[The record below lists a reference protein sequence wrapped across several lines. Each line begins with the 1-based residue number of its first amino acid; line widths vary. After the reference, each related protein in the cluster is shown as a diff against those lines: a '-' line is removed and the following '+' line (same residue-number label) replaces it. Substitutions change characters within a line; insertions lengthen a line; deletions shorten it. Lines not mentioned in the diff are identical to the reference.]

1 MIFDQEDYKAFD
13 PEIWEAVAKEEERQ
27 QHNIE
32 LIASENVVSK
42 AVMAAQGS
50 ILTNKYAEGYPG
62 RRYYGGT
69 DVVDVIESL
78 AIERAK
84 EIFGAKSANVQPH
97 SGSQA
102 NCAAY
107 MALIEP
113 GDTVMGMDLSAGGH
127 LTHGASVSFSGQTY
141 NFVSYS
147 VDPETELLDFDAILQ
162 QAKEVQPK
170 LIVAGASAYSHII
183 DFSKFREIADAVGA
197 KLTVDMAHIA
207 GLVAAGLHPSP
218 VPYADITTTT
228 THKTLRGPRGGLILT
243 NDEELAKKI
252 NSAIFPGIQGGPLEH
267 VIAAKAVA
275 FKEVLDPAFKVYA
288 QQILDNAQAMAQVFR
303 QHDKFR
309 VISDGTENHLFL
321 VDVTKVVENGKV
333 AQNLLD
339 EVNITLNKN
348 SIPYETLSPFKTS
361 GIRIGTA
368 AIAARGFGVT
378 ESIKVAELIIK
389 ALENA
394 ENEAVLNQVRAE
406 VRELTDAFPL
416 YEGLN

>member
-1 MIFDQEDYKAFD
+1 MIFDKDDFKAYD
-13 PEIWEAVAKEEERQ
+13 ADLWNAIAKEEERQ
-27 QHNIE
+27 QNNIE

-69 DVVDVIESL
+69 DVVDVVETL

-84 EIFGAKSANVQPH
+84 EIFGAKFANVQPH

-113 GDTVMGMDLSAGGH
+113 GDTVMGMDLAAGGH
-127 LTHGASVSFSGQTY
+127 LTHGAPVSFSGQTY

-147 VDPETELLDFDAILQ
+147 VDPETELLDFDAILK
-162 QAKEVQPK
+162 QAQEVKPK
-170 LIVAGASAYSHII
+170 LIVAGASAYSQII

-197 KLTVDMAHIA
+197 KLMVDMAHIA

-218 VPYADITTTT
+218 VPYAHITTTT

-243 NDEELAKKI
+243 NDEDLAKKI

-267 VIAAKAVA
+267 VVAAKAVS
-275 FKEVLDPAFKVYA
+275 FKEVLDPAFKEYA
-288 QQILDNAQAMAQVFR
+288 ANVIKNSKSMVEVFL
-303 QHDKFR
+303 QDPDFR
-309 VISDGTENHLFL
+309 IISGGTENHLFL

-361 GIRIGTA
+361 GIRIGSA
-368 AIAARGFGVT
+368 AITARGFGED
-378 ESIKVAELIIK
+378 ESRKVAELIIK
-389 ALENA
+389 TLKNA
-394 ENEAVLNQVRAE
+394 ENEDVLEE
-406 VRELTDAFPL
+406 VRSAVKELTDAFPL
-416 YEGLN
+416 YED

>member
-1 MIFDQEDYKAFD
+1 MIFDKDDFKAYD
-13 PEIWEAVAKEEERQ
+13 ADLWNAIAKEEERQ
-27 QHNIE
+27 QNNIE

-69 DVVDVIESL
+69 DVVDVVETL

-84 EIFGAKSANVQPH
+84 EIFGAKFANVQPH

-113 GDTVMGMDLSAGGH
+113 GDTVMGMDLAAGGH
-127 LTHGASVSFSGQTY
+127 LTHGAPVSFSGQTY

-147 VDPETELLDFDAILQ
+147 VDPETELLDFDAILK
-162 QAKEVQPK
+162 QAQEVKPK
-170 LIVAGASAYSHII
+170 LIVAGASAYSQII

-197 KLTVDMAHIA
+197 KLMVDMAHIA

-218 VPYADITTTT
+218 VPYAHITTTT

-243 NDEELAKKI
+243 NDEDLAKKI

-267 VIAAKAVA
+267 VVAAKAVS
-275 FKEVLDPAFKVYA
+275 FKEILDPAFKEYA
-288 QQILDNAQAMAQVFR
+288 ANVIKNSKAMVEVFL
-303 QHDKFR
+303 QDPDFR
-309 VISDGTENHLFL
+309 IISGGTENHLFL

-361 GIRIGTA
+361 GIRIGSA
-368 AIAARGFGVT
+368 AITARGFGEE
-378 ESIKVAELIIK
+378 ESRKVAELIIK
-389 ALENA
+389 TLKNA
-394 ENEAVLNQVRAE
+394 ENKAVLEE
-406 VRELTDAFPL
+406 VRSAVKELTDAFPL
-416 YEGLN
+416 YED

>member
-1 MIFDQEDYKAFD
+1 MIFDKDDFKAYD
-13 PEIWEAVAKEEERQ
+13 ADLWDAIAKEEERQ
-27 QHNIE
+27 QNNIE

-69 DVVDVIESL
+69 DVVDVVESL

-84 EIFGAKSANVQPH
+84 EIFGAKFANVQPH

-113 GDTVMGMDLSAGGH
+113 GDTVMGMDLAAGGH
-127 LTHGASVSFSGQTY
+127 LTHGAPVSFSGQTY

-147 VDPETELLDFDAILQ
+147 VDPETELLDFDAILK
-162 QAKEVQPK
+162 QAQEVKPK
-170 LIVAGASAYSHII
+170 LIVAGASAYSQII

-197 KLTVDMAHIA
+197 KLMVDMAHIA

-218 VPYADITTTT
+218 VPYAHITTTT

-267 VIAAKAVA
+267 VVAAKAVS
-275 FKEVLDPAFKVYA
+275 FKEVLDPAFKEYA
-288 QQILDNAQAMAQVFR
+288 ANVIKNSKAMVEVFL
-303 QHDKFR
+303 QDPDFR
-309 VISDGTENHLFL
+309 IISGGTENHLFL

-361 GIRIGTA
+361 GIRIGSA
-368 AIAARGFGVT
+368 AITARGFGEE
-378 ESIKVAELIIK
+378 ESRKVAELIIK
-389 ALENA
+389 TLKNA
-394 ENEAVLNQVRAE
+394 ENEAVLEE
-406 VRELTDAFPL
+406 VRSEVKALTDAFPL
-416 YEGLN
+416 YED

>member
-1 MIFDQEDYKAFD
+1 MIFDKDDFKAYD
-13 PEIWEAVAKEEERQ
+13 ADLWNAIAKEEERQ
-27 QHNIE
+27 QNNIE

-69 DVVDVIESL
+69 DVVDMVETL

-84 EIFGAKSANVQPH
+84 EIFGAKFANVQPH

-113 GDTVMGMDLSAGGH
+113 GDTVMGMDLAAGGH
-127 LTHGASVSFSGQTY
+127 LTHGAPVSFSGQTY

-147 VDPETELLDFDAILQ
+147 VDPETELLDFDAILKQ
-162 QAKEVQPK
+162 SQEVKPK
-170 LIVAGASAYSHII
+170 LIVAGASAYSQII

-197 KLTVDMAHIA
+197 KLMVDMAHIA

-218 VPYADITTTT
+218 VPYAHITTTT

-243 NDEELAKKI
+243 NDEDLAKKI

-267 VIAAKAVA
+267 VVAAKAVS
-275 FKEVLDPAFKVYA
+275 FKEVLDPAFKEYA
-288 QQILDNAQAMAQVFR
+288 TNVIKNSKAMAAVFL
-303 QHDKFR
+303 QDPDFR
-309 VISDGTENHLFL
+309 IISGGTENHLFL

-348 SIPYETLSPFKTS
+348 SIPYESLSPFKTS
-361 GIRIGTA
+361 GIRIGSA
-368 AIAARGFGVT
+368 AITARGFGEE
-378 ESIKVAELIIK
+378 ESRKVAELIIK
-389 ALENA
+389 TLKNA
-394 ENEAVLNQVRAE
+394 GNEAVLEE
-406 VRELTDAFPL
+406 VRRDVKALTDAFPL
-416 YEGLN
+416 YED

>member
-84 EIFGAKSANVQPH
+84 EIFGAKFSNVQPH

-197 KLTVDMAHIA
+197 KLMVDMAHIA

-321 VDVTKVVENGKV
+321 VDVTKVVENGKA

-394 ENEAVLNQVRAE
+394 ENEAILNQVRAE

>member
-1 MIFDQEDYKAFD
+1 MIFDKDDFKAYD
-13 PEIWEAVAKEEERQ
+13 ADLWNAIAKEEERQ
-27 QHNIE
+27 QNNIE

-69 DVVDVIESL
+69 DVVDVVETL

-84 EIFGAKSANVQPH
+84 EIFGAKFANVQPH

-113 GDTVMGMDLSAGGH
+113 GDTVMGMDLAAGGH
-127 LTHGASVSFSGQTY
+127 LTHGAPVSFSGQTY

-147 VDPETELLDFDAILQ
+147 VDPETELLDFDAILK
-162 QAKEVQPK
+162 QAQEVKPK
-170 LIVAGASAYSHII
+170 LIVAGASAYSQII

-197 KLTVDMAHIA
+197 KLMVDMAHIA

-218 VPYADITTTT
+218 VPYAHITTTT

-243 NDEELAKKI
+243 NDEDLAKKI

-267 VIAAKAVA
+267 VVAAKAVS
-275 FKEVLDPAFKVYA
+275 FKEVLDPAFKEYA
-288 QQILDNAQAMAQVFR
+288 ANVIKNSKAMVEVFLK
-303 QHDKFR
+303 DPDFR
-309 VISDGTENHLFL
+309 IISGGTENHLFL
-321 VDVTKVVENGKV
+321 VNVTKVVENGKV

-361 GIRIGTA
+361 GIRIGSA
-368 AIAARGFGVT
+368 AITARGFGEE
-378 ESIKVAELIIK
+378 ESRKVAELIIK
-389 ALENA
+389 TLKNA
-394 ENEAVLNQVRAE
+394 ENEAVLEE
-406 VRELTDAFPL
+406 VRSAVKELTDAFPL
-416 YEGLN
+416 YED

>member
-1 MIFDQEDYKAFD
+1 MIFDKDDFKAYD
-13 PEIWEAVAKEEERQ
+13 ADLWNAIAKEEERQ
-27 QHNIE
+27 QNNIE

-69 DVVDVIESL
+69 DVVDVVETL

-84 EIFGAKSANVQPH
+84 EIFGAKFANVQPH

-113 GDTVMGMDLSAGGH
+113 GDTVMGMDLAAGGH
-127 LTHGASVSFSGQTY
+127 LTHGAPVSFSGQTY

-147 VDPETELLDFDAILQ
+147 VDPETELLDFDAILK
-162 QAKEVQPK
+162 QAQEVKPK
-170 LIVAGASAYSHII
+170 LIVAGASAYSQII

-197 KLTVDMAHIA
+197 KLMVDMAHIA

-218 VPYADITTTT
+218 VPYAHITTTT

-243 NDEELAKKI
+243 NDEDLAKKI

-267 VIAAKAVA
+267 VVAAKAVS
-275 FKEVLDPAFKVYA
+275 FKEVLDPAFKEYA
-288 QQILDNAQAMAQVFR
+288 ANVIKNSKAMVEVFL
-303 QHDKFR
+303 QDPDFR
-309 VISDGTENHLFL
+309 IISGGTENHLFL

-339 EVNITLNKN
+339 EANITLNKN

-361 GIRIGTA
+361 GIRIGSA
-368 AIAARGFGVT
+368 AITARGFGEE
-378 ESIKVAELIIK
+378 ESRKVAGLIIK
-389 ALENA
+389 TLKNA
-394 ENEAVLNQVRAE
+394 ENEAVLEE
-406 VRELTDAFPL
+406 VRSEVKALTDAFPL
-416 YEGLN
+416 YED

>member
-62 RRYYGGT
+62 PRYYGGT

-84 EIFGAKSANVQPH
+84 EIFGAKFANVQPH

-197 KLTVDMAHIA
+197 KLMVDMAHIA

-416 YEGLN
+416 YEGLD

>member
-69 DVVDVIESL
+69 DVVDVIEGL

-84 EIFGAKSANVQPH
+84 EIFGAKFANVQPH

-162 QAKEVQPK
+162 QAKVVQPK

-183 DFSKFREIADAVGA
+183 DFSRFREIADAVGA
-197 KLTVDMAHIA
+197 KLMVDMAHIA

-416 YEGLN
+416 YEALN

>member
-1 MIFDQEDYKAFD
+1 MIFDKEDFKAYD
-13 PEIWEAVAKEEERQ
+13 ADLWNAIAKEEERQ
-27 QHNIE
+27 QNNIE

-69 DVVDVIESL
+69 DVVDVVETL

-84 EIFGAKSANVQPH
+84 EIFGAKFANVQPH

-113 GDTVMGMDLSAGGH
+113 GDTVMGMDLAAGGH

-147 VDPETELLDFDAILQ
+147 VDPETELLDFDAILK
-162 QAKEVQPK
+162 QAQEVKPK
-170 LIVAGASAYSHII
+170 LIVAGASAYSQII

-197 KLTVDMAHIA
+197 KLMVDMAHIA

-218 VPYADITTTT
+218 VPYAHITTTT

-267 VIAAKAVA
+267 VVAAKAVS
-275 FKEVLDPAFKVYA
+275 FKEVLDPAFKEYA
-288 QQILDNAQAMAQVFR
+288 ANVIKNSKAMVEVFL
-303 QHDKFR
+303 QDPDFR
-309 VISDGTENHLFL
+309 IISGGTENHLFL

-361 GIRIGTA
+361 GIRIGSA
-368 AIAARGFGVT
+368 AITARGFGEE
-378 ESIKVAELIIK
+378 ESRKVAELIIK
-389 ALENA
+389 TLKNA
-394 ENEAVLNQVRAE
+394 ENEAVLEE
-406 VRELTDAFPL
+406 VRSAVKELTDAFPL
-416 YEGLN
+416 YED

>member
-84 EIFGAKSANVQPH
+84 EIFGAKFANVQPH

-197 KLTVDMAHIA
+197 KLMVDMAHIA

-243 NDEELAKKI
+243 NDEDLAKKI

-321 VDVTKVVENGKV
+321 VDVTKVVENGKA

-416 YEGLN
+416 YEDLN

>member
-1 MIFDQEDYKAFD
+1 MIFDQENYKAFD

-69 DVVDVIESL
+69 DVVDVIEGL

-84 EIFGAKSANVQPH
+84 EIFGAKFANVQPH

-147 VDPETELLDFDAILQ
+147 VDPETELLDFDAIFQ

-197 KLTVDMAHIA
+197 KLMVDMAHIA

-243 NDEELAKKI
+243 NDEDLAKKI

-321 VDVTKVVENGKV
+321 VDVTKVVENGKA

-339 EVNITLNKN
+339 DVNITLNKN

-416 YEGLN
+416 YEALN

>member
-1 MIFDQEDYKAFD
+1 MIFDKDDFKAYD
-13 PEIWEAVAKEEERQ
+13 ADLWNAIAKEEERQ
-27 QHNIE
+27 QNNIE

-50 ILTNKYAEGYPG
+50 ILTNKYAEGYPD

-69 DVVDVIESL
+69 DVVDVVESL

-84 EIFGAKSANVQPH
+84 EIFGAKFANVQPH

-113 GDTVMGMDLSAGGH
+113 GDTVMGMDLAAGGH
-127 LTHGASVSFSGQTY
+127 LTHGAPVSFSGQTY

-147 VDPETELLDFDAILQ
+147 VDPETELLDFDAILK
-162 QAKEVQPK
+162 QAQEVKPK
-170 LIVAGASAYSHII
+170 LIVAGASAYSQII

-197 KLTVDMAHIA
+197 KLMVDMAHIA

-218 VPYADITTTT
+218 VPYAHITTTT

-243 NDEELAKKI
+243 NDEDLAKKI

-267 VIAAKAVA
+267 VVAAKAVS
-275 FKEVLDPAFKVYA
+275 FKEVLDPAFKEYA
-288 QQILDNAQAMAQVFR
+288 ANVIKNSKAMVEVFV
-303 QHDKFR
+303 QDPDFR
-309 VISDGTENHLFL
+309 IISGGTENHLFL

-361 GIRIGTA
+361 GIRIGSA
-368 AIAARGFGVT
+368 AITARGFGEE
-378 ESIKVAELIIK
+378 ESRKVAELIIK
-389 ALENA
+389 TLKNA
-394 ENEAVLNQVRAE
+394 ENEAVLEE
-406 VRELTDAFPL
+406 VRSEVKALTDAFPL
-416 YEGLN
+416 YED

>member
-1 MIFDQEDYKAFD
+1 MIFDKDDFKVYDAD
-13 PEIWEAVAKEEERQ
+13 LWNAIAKEEERQ
-27 QHNIE
+27 QNNIE

-69 DVVDVIESL
+69 DVVDVVETL

-84 EIFGAKSANVQPH
+84 EIFGAKFANVQPH

-113 GDTVMGMDLSAGGH
+113 GDTVMGMDLAAGGH

-147 VDPETELLDFDAILQ
+147 VDPETELLDFDAILK
-162 QAKEVQPK
+162 QAQEVKPK
-170 LIVAGASAYSHII
+170 LIVAGASAYSQII

-197 KLTVDMAHIA
+197 KLMVDMAHIA

-218 VPYADITTTT
+218 VPYAHITTTT

-267 VIAAKAVA
+267 VVAAKAVS
-275 FKEVLDPAFKVYA
+275 FKEVLDPAFKEYA
-288 QQILDNAQAMAQVFR
+288 ANVIKNSKAMVEVFL
-303 QHDKFR
+303 QDPDFR
-309 VISDGTENHLFL
+309 IISGGTENHLFL

-361 GIRIGTA
+361 GIRIGSA
-368 AIAARGFGVT
+368 AITARGFGEE
-378 ESIKVAELIIK
+378 ESRKVAELIMK
-389 ALENA
+389 TLKNA
-394 ENEAVLNQVRAE
+394 ENEAVLEE
-406 VRELTDAFPL
+406 VRSEVKALTDAFPL
-416 YEGLN
+416 YED

>member
-1 MIFDQEDYKAFD
+1 
-13 PEIWEAVAKEEERQ
+13 
-27 QHNIE
+27 
-32 LIASENVVSK
+32 
-42 AVMAAQGS
+42 MAAQGS

-69 DVVDVIESL
+69 DVVDVVESL

-84 EIFGAKSANVQPH
+84 EIFGAKFANVQPH

-113 GDTVMGMDLSAGGH
+113 GDTVMGMDLAAGGH

-147 VDPETELLDFDAILQ
+147 VDPETELLDFDAILK
-162 QAKEVQPK
+162 QAQEVKPK
-170 LIVAGASAYSHII
+170 LIVAGASAYSQII

-197 KLTVDMAHIA
+197 KLMVDMAHIA

-218 VPYADITTTT
+218 VPYAHITTTT

-243 NDEELAKKI
+243 NDEDLAKKI

-275 FKEVLDPAFKVYA
+275 FKEALDPAFKEYA
-288 QQILDNAQAMAQVFR
+288 TNVIKNSKAMVDVFL
-303 QHDKFR
+303 QDSDFR
-309 VISDGTENHLFL
+309 VISGGTENHLFL

-368 AIAARGFGVT
+368 AITARGFGEK
-378 ESIKVAELIIK
+378 ESRTVAELIIK
-389 ALENA
+389 ALKNA
-394 ENEAVLNQVRAE
+394 DQPAVLEE
-406 VRELTDAFPL
+406 VRDQVKTLTDAFPL
-416 YEGLN
+416 YED

>member
-84 EIFGAKSANVQPH
+84 EIFGAKFANVQPH

-197 KLTVDMAHIA
+197 KLMVDMAHIA

-321 VDVTKVVENGKV
+321 VDVNKVVENGKV

-416 YEGLN
+416 YEDLN

>member
-84 EIFGAKSANVQPH
+84 EIFGAKFANVQPH

-197 KLTVDMAHIA
+197 KLMVDMAHIA

-243 NDEELAKKI
+243 NDEDLAKKI

-339 EVNITLNKN
+339 EVNITPNKN

-394 ENEAVLNQVRAE
+394 ENEAILNQVRAE

-416 YEGLN
+416 YEGSN

>member
-1 MIFDQEDYKAFD
+1 MIFDHKDYKEYDA
-13 PEIWEAVAKEEERQ
+13 ELWEAIAAEEKRQ
-27 QHNIE
+27 QNNIE

-69 DVVDVIESL
+69 DVVDVIETL

-84 EIFGAKSANVQPH
+84 EIFGAQFANVQPH

-113 GDTVMGMDLSAGGH
+113 GDTVMGMDLAAGGH
-127 LTHGASVSFSGQTY
+127 LTHGATVSFSGKTY
-141 NFVSYS
+141 NFVPYN
-147 VDPETELLDFDAILQ
+147 VDPETELLDFDAILA
-162 QAKEVQPK
+162 QAKEVKPK

-183 DFSKFREIADAVGA
+183 DFAKFREIADTVGA
-197 KLTVDMAHIA
+197 KLMVDMAHIA

-218 VPYADITTTT
+218 VPYAHITTTT

-267 VIAAKAVA
+267 VVAAKAAA
-275 FKEVLDPAFKVYA
+275 FKEVLDPDFKVYA
-288 QQILDNAQAMAQVFR
+288 QQILDNAKAMVQVFQ
-303 QHDKFR
+303 QHGNFR
-309 VISDGTENHLFL
+309 VISGGTENHLFL

-339 EVNITLNKN
+339 DVHITLNKN

-368 AIAARGFGVT
+368 AIAARGFGVA
-378 ESIKVAELIIK
+378 ESTKVAELIIK
-389 ALENA
+389 TLENA
-394 ENEAVLNQVRAE
+394 NNEAVLEQVRAE
-406 VRELTDAFPL
+406 VKELTDAFPL
-416 YEGLN
+416 YED

>member
-1 MIFDQEDYKAFD
+1 MIFDKDDFKAYD
-13 PEIWEAVAKEEERQ
+13 ADLWNAIAKEGERQ
-27 QHNIE
+27 QNNIE

-69 DVVDVIESL
+69 DVVDVVESL

-84 EIFGAKSANVQPH
+84 EIFGAKFANVQPH

-113 GDTVMGMDLSAGGH
+113 GDTVMGMDLAAGGH
-127 LTHGASVSFSGQTY
+127 LTHGAPVSFSGQTY

-147 VDPETELLDFDAILQ
+147 VDPETELLDFDAILK
-162 QAKEVQPK
+162 QAQEVKPK
-170 LIVAGASAYSHII
+170 LIVAGASAYSQII

-197 KLTVDMAHIA
+197 KLMVDMAHIA

-218 VPYADITTTT
+218 VPYAHITTTT

-243 NDEELAKKI
+243 NDEDLAKKI

-267 VIAAKAVA
+267 VVAAKAVS
-275 FKEVLDPAFKVYA
+275 FKEVLDPAFKEYA
-288 QQILDNAQAMAQVFR
+288 TNVIKNSKAMAAVFL
-303 QHDKFR
+303 QDPDFR
-309 VISDGTENHLFL
+309 IISGGTENHLFL

-361 GIRIGTA
+361 GIRIGSA
-368 AIAARGFGVT
+368 AITARGFGEE
-378 ESIKVAELIIK
+378 ESRKVAELIIK
-389 ALENA
+389 TLKNA
-394 ENEAVLNQVRAE
+394 ENEAVLEE
-406 VRELTDAFPL
+406 VRSAVKELTDAFPL
-416 YEGLN
+416 YED

>member
-1 MIFDQEDYKAFD
+1 MIFDKDDFKAYD
-13 PEIWEAVAKEEERQ
+13 ADLWNAIAKEEERQ
-27 QHNIE
+27 QNNIE

-69 DVVDVIESL
+69 DVVDVVETL

-84 EIFGAKSANVQPH
+84 EIFGAKFANVQPH

-107 MALIEP
+107 MALIDP
-113 GDTVMGMDLSAGGH
+113 GDTVMGMDLAAGGH
-127 LTHGASVSFSGQTY
+127 LTHGAPVSFSGQTY

-147 VDPETELLDFDAILQ
+147 VDPETELLDFDAILK
-162 QAKEVQPK
+162 QAQEVKPK
-170 LIVAGASAYSHII
+170 LIVAGASAYSQII

-197 KLTVDMAHIA
+197 KLMVDMAHIA

-218 VPYADITTTT
+218 VPYAHITTTT

-243 NDEELAKKI
+243 NDEDLAKKI

-267 VIAAKAVA
+267 VVAAKAVS
-275 FKEVLDPAFKVYA
+275 FKEVLDPAFKEYA
-288 QQILDNAQAMAQVFR
+288 ANVIKNSKAMVKVFL
-303 QHDKFR
+303 QDPDFR
-309 VISDGTENHLFL
+309 VISGGTENHLFL

-361 GIRIGTA
+361 GIRIGSA
-368 AIAARGFGVT
+368 AITARGFGEE
-378 ESIKVAELIIK
+378 ESRKVAELIIK
-389 ALENA
+389 TLKNA
-394 ENEAVLNQVRAE
+394 ENEAVLEEVRSA

-416 YEGLN
+416 YED

>member
-1 MIFDQEDYKAFD
+1 MIFDKDDFKAYD
-13 PEIWEAVAKEEERQ
+13 ADLWNAIAKEEERQ
-27 QHNIE
+27 QNNIE

-69 DVVDVIESL
+69 DVVDVVETL
-78 AIERAK
+78 AIERAR
-84 EIFGAKSANVQPH
+84 EIFGAKFANVQPH

-113 GDTVMGMDLSAGGH
+113 GDTVMGMDLAAGGH
-127 LTHGASVSFSGQTY
+127 LTHGAPVSFSGQTY

-147 VDPETELLDFDAILQ
+147 VDPETELLDFDAILK
-162 QAKEVQPK
+162 QAQEVKPK
-170 LIVAGASAYSHII
+170 LIVAGASAYSQII

-197 KLTVDMAHIA
+197 KLMVDMAHIA

-218 VPYADITTTT
+218 VPYAHITTTT

-243 NDEELAKKI
+243 NDEDLAKKI

-267 VIAAKAVA
+267 VVAAKAVS
-275 FKEVLDPAFKVYA
+275 FKEVLDPAFKEYA
-288 QQILDNAQAMAQVFR
+288 ANVIKNSKAMVEVFL
-303 QHDKFR
+303 QDPDFR
-309 VISDGTENHLFL
+309 IISGGTENHLFL

-361 GIRIGTA
+361 GIRIGSA
-368 AIAARGFGVT
+368 AITARGFGEE
-378 ESIKVAELIIK
+378 ESRKVAELIIK
-389 ALENA
+389 TLKNA
-394 ENEAVLNQVRAE
+394 ENEAVLEE
-406 VRELTDAFPL
+406 VRSEVKALTDSFPL
-416 YEGLN
+416 YED

>member
-1 MIFDQEDYKAFD
+1 MIFDKDDFKAYD
-13 PEIWEAVAKEEERQ
+13 ADLWNAIAKEEERQ
-27 QHNIE
+27 QNNIE

-69 DVVDVIESL
+69 DVVDVVESL

-84 EIFGAKSANVQPH
+84 EIFGAKFANVQPH

-113 GDTVMGMDLSAGGH
+113 GDTVMGMDLAAGGH
-127 LTHGASVSFSGQTY
+127 LTHGAPVSFSGQTY

-147 VDPETELLDFDAILQ
+147 VDPETELLDFDAILK
-162 QAKEVQPK
+162 QAQEVKPK
-170 LIVAGASAYSHII
+170 LIVAGASAYSQII

-197 KLTVDMAHIA
+197 KLMVDMAHIA

-218 VPYADITTTT
+218 VPYAHITTTT

-243 NDEELAKKI
+243 NDEDLAKKI

-267 VIAAKAVA
+267 VVAAKAVS
-275 FKEVLDPAFKVYA
+275 FKEVLDPAFKEYA
-288 QQILDNAQAMAQVFR
+288 ANVIKNSKAMVDVFL
-303 QHDKFR
+303 QDPDFR
-309 VISDGTENHLFL
+309 IISGGTENHLFL

-361 GIRIGTA
+361 GIRIGSA
-368 AIAARGFGVT
+368 AITARGFGEE
-378 ESIKVAELIIK
+378 ESRKVAELIIK
-389 ALENA
+389 TLKNA
-394 ENEAVLNQVRAE
+394 ENEAVLEE
-406 VRELTDAFPL
+406 VRSEVKSLTDTFPL
-416 YEGLN
+416 YED

>member
-1 MIFDQEDYKAFD
+1 MIFDKDDFKAYD
-13 PEIWEAVAKEEERQ
+13 ADLWNAIAKEEERQ
-27 QHNIE
+27 QNNIE

-69 DVVDVIESL
+69 DVVDVVETL

-84 EIFGAKSANVQPH
+84 EIFGAKFANVQPH

-113 GDTVMGMDLSAGGH
+113 GDTVMGMDLAAGGH
-127 LTHGASVSFSGQTY
+127 LTHGAPVSFSGQTY

-147 VDPETELLDFDAILQ
+147 VDPETELLDFDAILK
-162 QAKEVQPK
+162 QAQEVKPK
-170 LIVAGASAYSHII
+170 LIVAGASAYSQII

-197 KLTVDMAHIA
+197 KLMVDMAHIA

-218 VPYADITTTT
+218 VPYAHITTTT

-267 VIAAKAVA
+267 VVAAKAVS
-275 FKEVLDPAFKVYA
+275 FKEVLDPAFKEYA
-288 QQILDNAQAMAQVFR
+288 ANIIKNSKAMVEVFL
-303 QHDKFR
+303 QDPDFR
-309 VISDGTENHLFL
+309 IISGGTENHLFL

-361 GIRIGTA
+361 GIRIGSA
-368 AIAARGFGVT
+368 AITARGLGEE
-378 ESIKVAELIIK
+378 ESRKVAGLIIK
-389 ALENA
+389 TLKNA
-394 ENEAVLNQVRAE
+394 ENEAVLEE
-406 VRELTDAFPL
+406 VRSEVKALTDAFPL
-416 YEGLN
+416 YED